1 VLILAVLGLMASV
14 STFVAIKEAL
24 VTGTDFQW
32 SGAHLLAQHQD
43 PWKIFLAGDP
53 GRQIIIGQEP
63 NYLAEF
69 FLLLGPLGR
78 MPFREALAWWCGL
91 NMFFL
96 SGVLYLMRKMFH
108 LDRDH
113 MLLVT
118 FLVLSATPFRVTMSN
133 GQHGIFVLL
142 MLCIVFYAGNRLTRG
157 AALGLSYSKYSF
169 SPLMVMVLLLERQFG
184 VFLISL
190 APPIAGLLVAQRM
203 LGGSLKTLAFEP
215 IATSKLAVG
224 LGLGDVMTLLDIA
237 ISHGG
242 FPRPL
247 VFSVVGILGLICALA
262 AAIWIWRD
270 QRLDERMRF
279 AVAIIMTLLCFKHLE
294 YDFVVLVVPVA
305 AAAMAPKSKART
317 VVMLCMA

>member
-1 VLILAVLGLMASV
+1 
-14 STFVAIKEAL
+14 
-24 VTGTDFQW
+24 
-32 SGAHLLAQHQD
+32 
-43 PWKIFLAGDP
+43 
-53 GRQIIIGQEP
+53 
-63 NYLAEF
+63 
-69 FLLLGPLGR
+69 
-78 MPFREALAWWCGL
+78 
-91 NMFFL
+91 
-96 SGVLYLMRKMFH
+96 
-108 LDRDH
+108 
-113 MLLVT
+113 
-118 FLVLSATPFRVTMSN
+118 
-133 GQHGIFVLL
+133 
-142 MLCIVFYAGNRLTRG
+142 
-157 AALGLSYSKYSF
+157 
-169 SPLMVMVLLLERQFG
+169 
-184 VFLISL
+184 
-190 APPIAGLLVAQRM
+190 M

-317 VVMLCMA
+317 VVMLCMAYFWFATSIVNRFFPKRVYAPEVMIYAVMLLVMAISTSRLYPGPPPEQGFEVVEA